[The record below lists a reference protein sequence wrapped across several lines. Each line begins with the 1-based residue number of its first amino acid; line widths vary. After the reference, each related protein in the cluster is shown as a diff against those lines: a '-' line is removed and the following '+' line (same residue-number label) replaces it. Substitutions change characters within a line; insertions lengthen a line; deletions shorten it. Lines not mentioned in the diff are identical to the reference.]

1 MYDNAH
7 FTKSK
12 AIRNENAH
20 LDCWKKFQG
29 NAHLDCW
36 KKIREMRNW
45 IVAKNWQMRNY
56 LLFYANLPGDFMRK
70 FFVAYGTH
78 NSRKGRYPLRLAI
91 LTYHMYTHLLYYIG
105 LNMIWKYEISGIYF
119 VAMSS
124 LDMNPD
130 VYCF

>member
-56 LLFYANLPGDFMRK
+56 LLFYANLPGHFMRNC
-70 FFVAYGTH
+70 FVAYGI
-78 NSRKGRYPLRLAI
+78 SSMRIRS
-91 LTYHMYTHLLYYIG
+91 LLKTQ
-105 LNMIWKYEISGIYF
+105 LSDRF
-119 VAMSS
+119 TVSCVDSS
-124 LDMNPD
+124 D
-130 VYCF
+130 